1 MSGKSN
7 TRRAAPRKGKRA
19 ARKPLQMGHALLI
32 LAGFAFAFAAYFG
45 LTQYQASQS
54 LAEQIV
60 TERETLRTAQADA
73 EAMDVEGKH
82 HRIVG
87 DRIVKEFNRELSA
100 LAVNHSVQIVRGGQD
115 DKLDPRITRAS
126 GKGPA
131 EGWANLTYEFEIV
144 GETRNVHQL
153 LRSLAEGPMAFE
165 FEDITYRRRSADPLQ
180 KGINARVSVR
190 LVTRQGLAKGPA
202 GPVNPAAASALPTGG
217 KA

>member
-1 MSGKSN
+1 MSAKP
-7 TRRAAPRKGKRA
+7 TARRAAPRKGKKA

-32 LAGFAFAFAAYFG
+32 LSGFAFAFAAYFG
-45 LTQYQASQS
+45 FSQYQASQNM
-54 LAEQIV
+54 AQQI
-60 TERETLRTAQADA
+60 ESELGTLRTAQADA
-73 EAMDVEGKH
+73 EAMDVEGKY

-87 DRIVKEFNRELSA
+87 DRIVKEFNGQLST

-115 DKLDPRITRAS
+115 DQLDPRITRAS

-153 LRSLAEGPMAFE
+153 LRTLAEGPMAFE

-202 GPVNPAAASALPTGG
+202 GPVNPAATPPTGG

>member
-1 MSGKSN
+1 MSAKP
-7 TRRAAPRKGKRA
+7 TARRAAPRKGKKA

-32 LAGFAFAFAAYFG
+32 LSGFAFAFAAYFG
-45 LTQYQASQS
+45 FSQYQASQNM
-54 LAEQIV
+54 AQQI
-60 TERETLRTAQADA
+60 ESELGTLRTAQADA
-73 EAMDVEGKH
+73 EAMDVEGKY

-87 DRIVKEFNRELSA
+87 DRIVKEFNGQLST

-115 DKLDPRITRAS
+115 DQLDPRITRAS

-144 GETRNVHQL
+144 GDTRNVHQL
-153 LRSLAEGPMAFE
+153 LRTLAEGPMAFE

-202 GPVNPAAASALPTGG
+202 GPVNPAATPPTGG

>member
-1 MSGKSN
+1 MSAK
-7 TRRAAPRKGKRA
+7 AAPRKAPVRKGKKRHV
-19 ARKPLQMGHALLI
+19 RKPLQTGHALLI
-32 LAGFAFAFAAYFG
+32 LAGFAFAFAVYWG
-45 LTQYQASQS
+45 ISQYQASQNM
-54 LAEQIV
+54 
-60 TERETLRTAQADA
+60 TAQIEKERSTLLTAQTDA
-73 EAMDVEGKH
+73 EAMDIEGKY

-87 DRIVKEFNRELSA
+87 DRIVKEFNRQLSS

-126 GKGPA
+126 GQGPT

-153 LRSLAEGPMAFE
+153 LRTLAEGPMAFE

-190 LVTRQGLAKGPA
+190 LVTRQGLSKGPA
-202 GPVNPAAASALPTGG
+202 GPVNPAATPPTGG